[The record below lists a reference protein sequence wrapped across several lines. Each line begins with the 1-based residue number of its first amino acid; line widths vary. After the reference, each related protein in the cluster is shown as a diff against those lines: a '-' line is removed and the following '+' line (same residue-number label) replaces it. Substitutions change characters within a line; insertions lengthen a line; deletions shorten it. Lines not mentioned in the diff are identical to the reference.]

1 MDNKQLATSQDVF
14 DFGFLMLICAVGG
27 LELFES
33 SDFTEKLKMF
43 LEELSRKPQER
54 SKYCCLIHDEDLI
67 ASIKI
72 PTPESTLFSN
82 KPVKVVKNA
91 GIVIDK
97 ASKSSDQ
104 IRIQHVLSSN
114 NFSKEFIDFLCSCL
128 KFDPNQRA
136 STKDLLHMS
145 FLKNKEC
152 QGPSVSLVEL
162 LKISS
167 QWSKNFVLPPE
178 YQGASEQQLKKL
190 IEALSIVLPNCDSF
204 ATSDGDIKDFGSL
217 EDLDVGS
224 PEIQEL
230 AADLGISADTVLKR
244 IRNLLKNLHDQN
256 NGKENKNGHVY

>member
-1 MDNKQLATSQDVF
+1 MDNKQLATAQDIF

-43 LEELSRKPQER
+43 LEELSKKPQER

-67 ASIKI
+67 SSIKL

-97 ASKSSDQ
+97 SSKTNDQ
-104 IRIQHVLSSN
+104 IRIQNVLLSS

-136 STKDLLHMS
+136 STKDLLHMP
-145 FLKNKEC
+145 FLKHKEC
-152 QGPSVSLVEL
+152 HGPSISLTEI
-162 LKISS
+162 LKISH

-178 YQGASEQQLKKL
+178 YQGATERELNKL
-190 IEALSIVLPNCDSF
+190 CEALSIVLPNCDSF
-204 ATSDGDIKDFGSL
+204 GTSDDNVKDYSTLESL
-217 EDLDVGS
+217 DADS

-230 AADLGISADTVLKR
+230 AADLGTSAEVVAKR
-244 IRNLLKNLHDQN
+244 IKQLLESLKDQSD
-256 NGKENKNGHVY
+256 GKENKKGYVY